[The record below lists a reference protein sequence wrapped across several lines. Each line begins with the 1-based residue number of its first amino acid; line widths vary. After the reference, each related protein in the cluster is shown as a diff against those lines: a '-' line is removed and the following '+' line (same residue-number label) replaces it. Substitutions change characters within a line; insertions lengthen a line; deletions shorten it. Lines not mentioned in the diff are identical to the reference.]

1 MSLLNSLSVRS
12 AKPRRTAVYTAFF
25 VLLALILC
33 GYAITGN
40 LRGAWRSVGV
50 PSMAPAFADLRSIT
64 NAIDCVEQ
72 GRDPYIDWGCDPW
85 GRPFNL
91 PPVWLALG
99 KLGINSSWT
108 NVLGFSL
115 ILSVFASFYLM
126 LGTRTLLSG
135 ILAFAAMLS
144 PAILLGMERGN
155 GDLVVFTLLVLGM
168 HLALR
173 SPPVIRLLLISI
185 LIASLTILKFFP
197 VAATLAL
204 ARGWRGWTIAAAV
217 AFFSVSVFIVATDSH
232 LHQIF
237 MNTPQSFNLSFGSG
251 TLFFRAADMLGV
263 PNDQL
268 LAFRIAGSGLAAG
281 LGLLIFVLIWLG
293 RLDPVVD
300 ALPHV
305 ELGQP
310 GDDLAIACGA
320 AFCFVFLLGTSW
332 DYRLILLIGVLPIA
346 LRAYDESLNWKDTIF
361 PVMIVVF
368 LWIGRVPKVWPAI
381 WPVIEV
387 LNWTLFA
394 SLAALV
400 ASATRIQSPGSV
412 TGSSANG
419 GIGYIANE
427 MPR

>member
-1 MSLLNSLSVRS
+1 VSLLNRLSVRS
-12 AKPRRTAVYTAFF
+12 AEPRRAAVFTAFF

-40 LRGAWRSVGV
+40 LRGAWRGIGV
-50 PSMAPAFADLRSIT
+50 PSMAPAFADLRSVT
-64 NAIDCVEQ
+64 HSIDCVEQ
-72 GRDPYIDWGCDPW
+72 GRDPYVDWGCDPW
-85 GRPFNL
+85 GRPFNQ

-115 ILSVFASFYLM
+115 ILAVFASFYLL

-144 PAILLGMERGN
+144 PSILLGLERGN
-155 GDLVVFTLLVLGM
+155 GDLVVFTLLALGM
-168 HLALR
+168 HALLR
-173 SPPVIRLLLISI
+173 SPAAVRLPLVSI
-185 LIASLTILKFFP
+185 LIASLTVLKFFP

-204 ARGWRGWTIAAAV
+204 ARGWRGWATATAV
-217 AFFSVSVFIVATDSH
+217 AVFSVSVFIVAVDGH

-237 MNTPQSFNLSFGSG
+237 MNTPQSFYLSFGSG
-251 TLFFRAADMLGV
+251 TLFFRAANMLGV

-281 LGLLIFVLIWLG
+281 LGLSIFVLIWLG
-293 RLDPVVD
+293 RLDRVID

-310 GDDLAIACGA
+310 ADDLAIACA
-320 AFCFVFLLGTSW
+320 ATFCFVFLLGTSW
-332 DYRLILLIGVLPIA
+332 DYRLILLIGVLPIG
-346 LRAYDESLNWKDTIF
+346 LRTYDDSLNWKDTFF
-361 PVMIVVF
+361 PVMIVAF
-368 LWIGRVPKVWPAI
+368 LWIGRVPKLLPEI
-381 WPVIEV
+381 WPIIEV
-387 LNWTLFA
+387 LNWMLFA

-400 ASATRIQSPGSV
+400 ASATRIQNARSV
-412 TGSSANG
+412 TGSSTKN
-419 GIGYIANE
+419 GIGYIAGK
-427 MPR
+427 MP